1 MDLPKHV
8 GTVAVGRTENIVESC
23 LPSAPLPTR
32 ERNKDPCHIPI
43 MHTHT
48 PSRLTRSLKK
58 QKRDQE
64 PQDARHRRAAHTAWA
79 ISLRAAEVLSA
90 RGGRKKRARTGK
102 PSSVVVTF
110 AIVACEREPIP
121 HPVTAHTKKKPP
133 PLSTPSCE
141 RVRTPGGKAGRFSL
155 SRRAFPFLMPRFPGT
170 AAPSY
175 TA

>member
-90 RGGRKKRARTGK
+90 RGGAKSGRAPANLL
-102 PSSVVVTF
+102 PSSSRLPSSP
-110 AIVACEREPIP
+110 ANESRCPIP
-121 HPVTAHTKKKPP
+121 SPHIPKKNRPP
-133 PLSTPSCE
+133 SPP
-141 RVRTPGGKAGRFSL
+141 
-155 SRRAFPFLMPRFPGT
+155 RRANASAHPAAKQGAFPSRV
-170 AAPSY
+170 ARSPS
-175 TA
+175 